1 LNCRYSSIGSPELGG
16 HKFRYV
22 SIDSVKVKMSE
33 TLDPQNCRAVRVAPS
48 RRRTAGFQ
56 PATTLALVILFAVA
70 VIAISIG
77 IAQADTLGEVMAS
90 DTGRLALLGL
100 VFLIVAAGGI
110 TATVMWLT
118 APTLPRR
125 RHLHRI

>member
-1 LNCRYSSIGSPELGG
+1 
-16 HKFRYV
+16 
-22 SIDSVKVKMSE
+22 MSE
-33 TLDPQNCRAVRVAPS
+33 ILDPQRCLAVHDAHT

-70 VIAISIG
+70 VIAVSIG

-90 DTGRLALLGL
+90 DAGRLALFGL
-100 VFLIVAAGGI
+100 VFMVVATGGI

-125 RHLHRI
+125 RHVHRI

>member
-1 LNCRYSSIGSPELGG
+1 MTE
-16 HKFRYV
+16 
-22 SIDSVKVKMSE
+22 D
-33 TLDPQNCRAVRVAPS
+33 LDPQSCLAVRGAHT

-70 VIAISIG
+70 VIAVSIG

-90 DTGRLALLGL
+90 DTGRLALFGL
-100 VFLIVAAGGI
+100 VFAIVATGGI

-125 RHLHRI
+125 RHVHRI

>member
-1 LNCRYSSIGSPELGG
+1 MCEI
-16 HKFRYV
+16 
-22 SIDSVKVKMSE
+22 
-33 TLDPQNCRAVRVAPS
+33 LDPQSCDAAPAAPS

-56 PATTLALVILFAVA
+56 PATTLALVILVAVA
-70 VIAISIG
+70 VIAVSIG

-90 DTGRLALLGL
+90 DTWRLALFGL
-100 VFLIVAAGGI
+100 VFLIVATGGVI
-110 TATVMWLT
+110 ATVMWLT